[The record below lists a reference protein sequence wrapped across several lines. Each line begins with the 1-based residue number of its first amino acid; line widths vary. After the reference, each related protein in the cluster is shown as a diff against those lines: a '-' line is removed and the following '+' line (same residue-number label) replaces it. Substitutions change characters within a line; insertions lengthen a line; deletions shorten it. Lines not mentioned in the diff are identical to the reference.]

1 MPEVLGRKLFENF
14 QIRRSKDKDLNINN
28 VPRAFLTAAS
38 FSPPEAIRN
47 KSKWNQDLAACLEVV
62 RWRLGISAHTAA
74 AVKNPSQGTETC
86 AMLQKGLQSRDLCLD
101 PLLHLVQHQS
111 RCCSLSSFTPTSSEK
126 KNKHTPISKH
136 LHSAPKH
143 WKFTPG
149 KRFFLFKCKIFTNA
163 GNTTPTHGTSLSFSQ
178 GQANF

>member
-74 AVKNPSQGTETC
+74 AVKSPSQGTETC
-86 AMLQKGLQSRDLCLD
+86 AKLQKGLQSRDLCLD

-111 RCCSLSSFTPTSSEK
+111 RCCSLSNFTPTSIRK
-126 KNKHTPISKH
+126 KTSTPQ
-136 LHSAPKH
+136 
-143 WKFTPG
+143 
-149 KRFFLFKCKIFTNA
+149 
-163 GNTTPTHGTSLSFSQ
+163 SLSICIQLQSTENLHLVKDFYIQMQDIHKCWQYYTNTWNIPKLQSRA
-178 GQANF
+178 G